1 MSRNFE
7 LMQLAGR
14 AAEFISA
21 RGARTPRPEVD
32 ERKVDGQT
40 DAEGVVHRYATELDL
55 DELTRE
61 ESLRL
66 VQRVFLLQTEDAARA
81 VVFAGI
87 DHGTGCNRLCVHV
100 TETLASN
107 VTGSICLV
115 DANRRSSALP
125 GLFGTTNHFGLT
137 DSLVQ
142 SGPIRSF
149 VKPLRNSRLC
159 LLSCGSLAGS
169 PRLLNSDRL
178 KERFTELR
186 KEFDYVLINAPPLT
200 RCADAITLGKLTDG
214 LVLILEANSTRRE
227 VALNVVE
234 NLRATGIRIL
244 GAVLNN
250 RTFPIPES
258 LYRLL

>member
-21 RGARTPRPEVD
+21 HRARTPDPEVEEQKAD
-32 ERKVDGQT
+32 V
-40 DAEGVVHRYATELDL
+40 EGVVHRNTAGLDL

-61 ESLRL
+61 GFLRL
-66 VQRVFLLQTEDAARA
+66 VQRVFLLQTEDAARM

-87 DHGTGCNRLCVHV
+87 DHGNGCNRLCVHT

-125 GLFGTTNHFGLT
+125 GLFGTTNHYGLT

-149 VKPLRNSRLC
+149 VKPLRSSRLC

-169 PRLLNSDRL
+169 PRFLNSDRL

-186 KEFDYVLINAPPLT
+186 KEFDYVLINAPPLI
-200 RCADAITLGKLTDG
+200 RCADAITLGKMTDG

-227 VALNVVE
+227 VALSVLE
-234 NLRATGIRIL
+234 SLRAARIRIL

-250 RTFPIPES
+250 RTYPIPES
-258 LYRLL
+258 LYHLL